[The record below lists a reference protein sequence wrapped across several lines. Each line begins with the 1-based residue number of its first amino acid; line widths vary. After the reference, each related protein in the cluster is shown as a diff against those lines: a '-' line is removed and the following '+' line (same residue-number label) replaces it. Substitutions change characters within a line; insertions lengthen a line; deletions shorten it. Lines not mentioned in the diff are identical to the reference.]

1 MKKILKKQKTM
12 KKISLFAPVLF
23 TFITTAVSAQSKG
36 WIINNNNDTIQV
48 NFKDRFE
55 TFQNLEGAF
64 LNQVDYDLNGKDV
77 SSSPLDLNGF
87 IINSP
92 ARNIYFDADDSK
104 MIFLARINENK
115 KAHYLILPINSVQSY
130 LYKKIIIAGKGD
142 RKELIFNDFADLK
155 TKLLELTNNCEKANV
170 IVKRW
175 ENDIDLESVI
185 KVVKEY
191 DKCINN

>member
-1 MKKILKKQKTM
+1 M

-23 TFITTAVSAQSKG
+23 TFITTVVSAQSKG

-92 ARNIYFDADDSK
+92 TRNIYFDADDSK
-104 MIFLARINENK
+104 VIFLARINENK
-115 KAHYLILPINSVQSY
+115 KAYYLILPINSVQSY

-142 RKELIFNDFADLK
+142 RKELIFNDFVDLK
-155 TKLLELTNNCEKANV
+155 TKLLELTNNCEKANA
-170 IVKRW
+170 IVKKW

-191 DKCINN
+191 DKCINY